1 MKILGINNN
10 YNTKPNFRGFERT
23 VYKAGKSAVEENIL
37 HRNNT
42 YTLRGEISWGG
53 LANISNEKFKKL
65 KNVFTYFYA
74 CSDGREPQ
82 SFLIALESL
91 YGEKAIEKFCPI
103 FAIDYDPFV
112 INLAKKNFYE
122 FSEEE
127 ILRINKISG
136 GKFSEYYEPVSKL
149 ENRYKATKKLTDK
162 IIYQVGDFTKGYEN
176 LPNRNVLLSV
186 RNCWP
191 YFSMTNQYT
200 LPKKVCNHFEKDAM
214 IVIGDFDLTTQES
227 IDFMQNGFR
236 LADDCNIIFV
246 K

>member
-1 MKILGINNN
+1 MRILNIGNN
-10 YNTKPNFRGFERT
+10 YNQNSFKGFERT
-23 VYKAGKSAVEENIL
+23 VYKAGKTAVEENIL

-42 YTLRGEISWGG
+42 YALRGDISWRG
-53 LANISNEKFKKL
+53 LAKISYEKY
-65 KNVFTYFYA
+65 KNVNKVFTCFYA

-91 YGEKAIEKFCPI
+91 FGEKGIEKFCPI

-127 ILRINKISG
+127 IRRINKISG

-162 IIYQVGDFTKGYEN
+162 IIYQVGDFTKNYEN
-176 LPNRNVLLSV
+176 LPKKNVLLSV

>member
-1 MKILGINNN
+1 MRILNINNN
-10 YNTKPNFRGFERT
+10 YNNKPMFKGFERT
-23 VYKAGKSAVEENIL
+23 VYKAGKTAIEENIL

-42 YTLRGEISWGG
+42 YALRGDINWVNLAKISH
-53 LANISNEKFKKL
+53 EKYKDTD
-65 KNVFTYFYA
+65 NVSTYFYA

-82 SFLIALESL
+82 SFLIALESMF
-91 YGEKAIEKFCPI
+91 GKKAVEKFCPI

-127 ILRINKISG
+127 VRRINKISG
-136 GKFSEYYEPVSKL
+136 GRFSEYYEPLSKL
-149 ENRYKATKKLTDK
+149 NNRYRSTNKLTDR
-162 IIYQVGDFTKGYEN
+162 IFYQVGDFTKAYEN
-176 LPNRNVLLSV
+176 LPKEKVFLSV

-191 YFSMTNQYT
+191 YFSMANQYT
-200 LPKKVCNHFEKDAM
+200 LPEKICNHFEKDAT
-214 IVIGDFDLTTQES
+214 IVIGNFDLTTQES

-236 LADDCNIIFV
+236 LANESNIIFV